1 MKGNKPLELDKGSLE
16 NDEFR
21 RCRQTQCG
29 FFLNGG
35 CRECRDCKAKP
46 FIIRKSCNCCDN
58 CENTPGY
65 LRFGDGEL
73 EKEQNELL
81 KQQEQEGIILI
92 YNDKASPEHIR
103 QEEEML
109 R

>member
-1 MKGNKPLELDKGSLE
+1 MNLQPTVPPKELMAGH
-16 NDEFR
+16 R
-21 RCRQTQCG
+21 RCGQTQCG
-29 FFLNGG
+29 FYRSGH
-35 CRECRDCKAKP
+35 CQ
-46 FIIRKSCNCCDN
+46 SCQKGKVCSARPYEINESCDACFN